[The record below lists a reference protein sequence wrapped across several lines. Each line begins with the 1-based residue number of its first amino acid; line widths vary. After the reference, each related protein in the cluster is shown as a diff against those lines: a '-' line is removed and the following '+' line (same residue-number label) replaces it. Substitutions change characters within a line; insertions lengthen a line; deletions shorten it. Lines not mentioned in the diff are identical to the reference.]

1 MNKDS
6 FFNRNILGS
15 KLLCFIGKISYS
27 FYIWHQ
33 GILLLFHL
41 NKWISVGVTAIAI
54 LVYQFEDKIRVSKNP
69 LTVPLI
75 LGFGFILLAAACS
88 IRFLWFYIFSSFII
102 LHMIILPQAS
112 WQRLNN
118 EWIAS
123 SMSLKQSIGR
133 FSYSIYMWHF
143 GIVLLM
149 GKKQMPH
156 LAIAVAIIGVLTYPI
171 ENMFREYKH
180 PYTVPSILAF
190 GFIHLAIAFTVWLS
204 LYMSLL

>member
-54 LVYQFEDKIRVSKNP
+54 LVYQFEDKIRVSKHP

-88 IRFLWFYIFSSFII
+88 VRFL
-102 LHMIILPQAS
+102 
-112 WQRLNN
+112 
-118 EWIAS
+118 
-123 SMSLKQSIGR
+123 
-133 FSYSIYMWHF
+133 
-143 GIVLLM
+143 
-149 GKKQMPH
+149 
-156 LAIAVAIIGVLTYPI
+156 
-171 ENMFREYKH
+171 
-180 PYTVPSILAF
+180 
-190 GFIHLAIAFTVWLS
+190 
-204 LYMSLL
+204 